1 MSLKIPEVLTKDEQ
15 QALLK
20 QPNTRY
26 PTGERNRM
34 ILRLM
39 LDGGLRLSEVINFRW
54 QDMSPYQEG
63 KILIRQSKGK
73 KDRLLWINGNT
84 LKSLIRWH
92 ERQQKEIGKCEYVF
106 TTLKGTKL
114 SRRYIEQMVKRYAKK
129 AKINKNIHPHTLRHT
144 FATDLLRKT
153 KNLRLVQK
161 ALGHSSI
168 TTTTI
173 YTHIVDEELEEALK
187 TFREE

>member
-1 MSLKIPEVLTKDEQ
+1 MALKIPEILSQEEQ
-15 QALLK
+15 QAILK
-20 QPNTRY
+20 QPNPRY
-26 PTGERNRM
+26 PTGERNYV

-39 LDGGLRLSEVINFRW
+39 LDGGLRLSEITNLRW
-54 QDMSPYQEG
+54 RDMNPYQEG
-63 KILIRQSKGK
+63 KILIRQGKGK

-84 LKSLIRWH
+84 LKSLGRWQI
-92 ERQQKEIGKCEYVF
+92 RQQKEIGKCDYVF

-114 SRRYIEQMVKRYAKK
+114 SGRYIEQMVKRYAEK
-129 AKINKNIHPHTLRHT
+129 ADIDKNIHPHTLRHT

-168 TTTTI
+168 STTTI
-173 YTHIVDEELEEALK
+173 YTHIVDDELEEALK